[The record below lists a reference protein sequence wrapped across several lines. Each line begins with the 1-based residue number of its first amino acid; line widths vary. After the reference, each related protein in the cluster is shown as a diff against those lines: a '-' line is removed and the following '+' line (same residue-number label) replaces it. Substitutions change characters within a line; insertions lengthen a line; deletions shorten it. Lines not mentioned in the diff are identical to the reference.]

1 MKAEI
6 IEQEKSP
13 KASLFIDNDN
23 TIIIMAQEVGNF
35 LYGTV
40 CFSNTS
46 TYPIGCYCEN
56 WCPKKFTVFYGKIIL
71 SN

>member
-35 LYGTV
+35 YMVQYVFQIQVHTQLGIIV
-40 CFSNTS
+40 K
-46 TYPIGCYCEN
+46 IGAQRN
-56 WCPKKFTVFYGKIIL
+56 LPFFTAK
-71 SN
+71 